1 MIRYTLLTL
10 GVMFVIGI
18 AWKDWFKSLCG
29 VIAFMA
35 IYLRKDMPTE
45 MFGIQGLNPFNVM
58 LLNLVLA
65 WANARERERLR
76 WDMPPYINGLLLL
89 YLFVTLVAF
98 SRMVADPSGLGMG
111 NRELI
116 SNYFINTYKWVVPA
130 LLLYDGCRSRERFHF
145 ALLAILLIYVLLG
158 IQAARQVPPTPDLSE
173 LERMSR
179 ERLPKQTG
187 YHRVD
192 LSTMFSGASWA
203 IFASR
208 VLLRRRSH
216 RFWALMASLGVFY
229 SQLLTAGRAGYATWC
244 VIALVLCSLR
254 WRRYLAA
261 VPVVLLIVVIALPAV
276 VDRMLDGIRT
286 GGDQAGIPARVD
298 VDMEKLLAG
307 RADIWPFVIDKI
319 KQRPFEGWGRQAQ
332 RRLGLAKFAKIKL
345 KDDFGH
351 PHNAYLELLLD
362 TGFAGFVPVMTFF
375 AVALYQSMKLFRD
388 SRSPIFVAAGGTS
401 MALILGWLGGSI
413 GAQTFYPREGSVGL
427 WCAIML
433 TFRVYNERGRVLA
446 RVRHATPQAR
456 LALVG
461 APLKRPQPSLQPER
475 PSRQPA
481 LARRVRKSGPPF
493 WKVPYGAPDTL
504 DGQLWSRTA

>member
-1 MIRYTLLTL
+1 MIRYTMLTL
-10 GVMFVIGI
+10 AVLFVIGY
-18 AWKDWFKSLCG
+18 AWRDWFKALCG

-35 IYLRKDMPTE
+35 LYLRKDMPTE
-45 MFGIQGLNPFNVM
+45 MLGIQGLNPFNLM
-58 LLNLVLA
+58 LLNVVLA
-65 WANARERERLR
+65 WAANRERERLR
-76 WDMPPYINGLLLL
+76 WDMPPYLNGLLLL
-89 YLFVTLVAF
+89 YLLTTLVAF
-98 SRMVADPSGLGMG
+98 ARMVADPAGLTMG
-111 NRELI
+111 KGELL
-116 SNYFINTYKWVVPA
+116 SNYFINTYKWVIPA

-158 IQAARQVPPTPDLSE
+158 IQASRQIPPTPDLSE

-244 VIALVLCSLR
+244 VIALVMCSLR
-254 WRRYLAA
+254 WRRYLMA
-261 VPVVLLIVVIALPAV
+261 VPVVVLVVVLALPAV
-276 VDRMLDGIRT
+276 VGRMLDGIEVE
-286 GGDQAGIPARVD
+286 GAQGVEVD
-298 VDMEKLLAG
+298 VDRLLSG
-307 RADIWPFVIDKI
+307 RNEIWPFVIDKI

-332 RRLGLAKFAKIKL
+332 RRLGLAVFARIKL
-345 KDDFGH
+345 QDDFGH

-362 TGFAGFVPVMTFF
+362 TGLAGFLPVMGFF
-375 AVALYQSMKLFRD
+375 AVALYQSMRLFRD
-388 SRSPIFVAAGGTS
+388 SRSPIFIAAGGTS
-401 MALILGWLGGSI
+401 LALILGWMGGSV

-433 TFRVYNERGRVLA
+433 TFRVWNERARALA
-446 RVRHATPQAR
+446 RLRSALPQAK

-461 APLKRPQPSLQPER
+461 APAAREAPPQL
-475 PSRQPA
+475 QPA
-481 LARRVRKSGPPF
+481 LRRRARKVRPPF
-493 WKVPYGAPDTL
+493 WKEPYGAPDTL